1 MRKEE
6 KKEQSLRAKFYQ
18 VSSFYHSV
26 MEVNMRED
34 SESRRLRLFFF
45 QANEYSN
52 GGENI
57 SALIIDI
64 PRHAIIRRD
73 KQSRGF

>member
-6 KKEQSLRAKFYQ
+6 KKKQSLRAKFYQ

-34 SESRRLRLFFF
+34 SESRRLRLFF
-45 QANEYSN
+45 SKLM
-52 GGENI
+52 NI
-57 SALIIDI
+57 QTVVKI
-64 PRHAIIRRD
+64 
-73 KQSRGF
+73 

>member
-1 MRKEE
+1 MYIII
-6 KKEQSLRAKFYQ
+6 YQ

-26 MEVNMRED
+26 MEVNMHKD
-34 SESRRLRLFFF
+34 SESHRLWLFFFF

-52 GGENI
+52 GGENM
-57 SALIIDI
+57 SALIINI
-64 PRHAIIRRD
+64 PSPVAVITRD